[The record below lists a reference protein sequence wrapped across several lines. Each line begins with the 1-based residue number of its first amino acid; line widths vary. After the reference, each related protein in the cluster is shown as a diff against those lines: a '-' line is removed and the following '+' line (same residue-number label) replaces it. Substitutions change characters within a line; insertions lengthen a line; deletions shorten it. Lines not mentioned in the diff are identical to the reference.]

1 MGALRKLDKS
11 AQSTI
16 RMAEVIRPRAQLV
29 FDRLK
34 ADVPKAYQE
43 HSSAHPYLPFF
54 HRLEGVL
61 KGLATFDPTDDD
73 VVCLDDDS
81 DVEEV
86 LPTPVKSEASVG
98 AGTSGDSTAAATT
111 TTGTSTT
118 KASGRSSK
126 RPSISGKSDDDTV
139 MGDPKRM
146 KREDS
151 TVSALSGFDAAF
163 GSVLAGLAEE
173 DETGG
178 GNDGSLQSTQ
188 HSNASGGGGGGGG
201 NTKEKPA
208 PVTIDLL
215 DSSDEEEE
223 ADSKP
228 AAVAAAPAAAGTS
241 AATDTTTAQAQ
252 STSTDAAA
260 SKGWRCPQCT
270 FLNSADSTACKFC
283 DDEDDADFE
292 SDPLLKALID
302 GTFAD
307 DFGAS
312 NTVAAA
318 ATSPSAAAA
327 SRSSGHSASTLSNK
341 VDGVIAG
348 FESSM
353 HFMLRPV
360 EVDTKTD
367 HWNDE
372 ANYVWI
378 LKLLKMMM
386 QKADARSFLHPPD
399 PTELFLAG
407 YPPYES
413 IVKHPVCFS
422 DIVLALT
429 NSTTSGSHLWG
440 DGKVASLP
448 KLNLWEGK
456 QLLESID
463 IVMLNALVYYGGG
476 RDDAK
481 YTSAKML
488 RSYYWQTLDEKAQG
502 NKSVLPRRRKPSD
515 AFIVKK

>member
-1 MGALRKLDKS
+1 
-11 AQSTI
+11 
-16 RMAEVIRPRAQLV
+16 
-29 FDRLK
+29 
-34 ADVPKAYQE
+34 
-43 HSSAHPYLPFF
+43 
-54 HRLEGVL
+54 
-61 KGLATFDPTDDD
+61 
-73 VVCLDDDS
+73 
-81 DVEEV
+81 VEEV

-260 SKGWRCPQCT
+260 SKGWRCPQVSQVCSRGNET
-270 FLNSADSTACKFC
+270 FLSQTNRCTC
-283 DDEDDADFE
+283 
-292 SDPLLKALID
+292 
-302 GTFAD
+302 
-307 DFGAS
+307 
-312 NTVAAA
+312 
-318 ATSPSAAAA
+318 
-327 SRSSGHSASTLSNK
+327 
-341 VDGVIAG
+341 
-348 FESSM
+348 
-353 HFMLRPV
+353 
-360 EVDTKTD
+360 
-367 HWNDE
+367 
-372 ANYVWI
+372 
-378 LKLLKMMM
+378 
-386 QKADARSFLHPPD
+386 
-399 PTELFLAG
+399 
-407 YPPYES
+407 
-413 IVKHPVCFS
+413 
-422 DIVLALT
+422 ALT
-429 NSTTSGSHLWG
+429 HLPISVPMHTTVHLPQQRRFYCMQ
-440 DGKVASLP
+440 V
-448 KLNLWEGK
+448 
-456 QLLESID
+456 
-463 IVMLNALVYYGGG
+463 
-476 RDDAK
+476 
-481 YTSAKML
+481 L
-488 RSYYWQTLDEKAQG
+488 R
-502 NKSVLPRRRKPSD
+502 R
-515 AFIVKK
+515 